1 MKKKRIFLILGIV
14 VIFSVILIKQQITI
28 SKLAKQYKQ
37 YDEQLNKL
45 KYINNELNEN
55 LKKTENNEYIE
66 QMAREKFGLIKPGEI
81 LFKDKRNIK

>member
-37 YDEQLNKL
+37 YDNQLNKL

-81 LFKDKRNIK
+81 LFKDKSKIR